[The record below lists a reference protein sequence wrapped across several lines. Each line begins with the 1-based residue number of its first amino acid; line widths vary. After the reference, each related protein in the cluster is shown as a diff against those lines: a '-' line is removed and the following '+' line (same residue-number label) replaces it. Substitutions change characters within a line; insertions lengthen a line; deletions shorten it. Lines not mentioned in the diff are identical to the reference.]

1 MASMKA
7 AYIDRFGGPEV
18 LQYGDLPDPVA
29 SAGQVVVDVVAASV
43 NGADWR
49 VRAGQYGQATF
60 PLVLGRDF
68 SGTVAAL
75 GEGVNDFKI
84 GDAVFGVLEAGRE
97 GAYAEKLAITAA
109 IIAKKPD
116 AVSHIE
122 AAALALTGLTAIIS
136 VETTLKLQR
145 GETILIQGGAGGV
158 ASFAIQLA
166 KHIGARVITTTSAAN
181 LDYVRGLGADEV
193 IDYNAQDFTR
203 AVSNCD
209 AVFDTVGGDVAQKS
223 FAVLKPGGRAAFIA
237 SGPQAPKPDRDDVT
251 ALRPAVGRARA
262 PLERIA
268 QLVTAGAVRPPEV
281 KLYRLAQAAEA
292 HRLSESR
299 HFRGKLIF
307 QVRG

>member
-1 MASMKA
+1 MKA
-7 AYIDRFGGPEV
+7 AYIEQFGGPEV

-29 SAGQVVVDVVAASV
+29 AAGQVVVDVAAASV

-68 SGTVAAL
+68 SGSVAAL
-75 GEGVNDFKI
+75 GAGVDDLKI

-97 GAYAEKLAITAA
+97 GAYAEKLAINAA

-116 AVSHIE
+116 GPSHID
-122 AAALALTGLTAIIS
+122 AAALALTGLTAVIS

-166 KHIGARVITTTSAAN
+166 KHLGARVITTTSAAN
-181 LDYVRGLGADEV
+181 ADYVRSLGADEV
-193 IDYNAQDFTR
+193 IDYNTQDFTG
-203 AVSNCD
+203 AVKACD
-209 AVFDTVGGDVAQKS
+209 AVFDTVGGEVAQKS

-237 SGPQAPKPDRDDVT
+237 SGPQAPKPDRGDVT

-268 QLVTAGAVRPPEV
+268 ALVTAGAVRPPEV
-281 KLYRLAQAAEA
+281 KLYRLAQAAQA

-299 HFRGKLIF
+299 HFRGKLVF
-307 QVRG
+307 QVR

>member
-49 VRAGQYGQATF
+49 VRAGQYGRATF

-181 LDYVRGLGADEV
+181 LEYGRGLGADEV

-299 HFRGKLIF
+299 HFRGKLVF
-307 QVRG
+307 RLR